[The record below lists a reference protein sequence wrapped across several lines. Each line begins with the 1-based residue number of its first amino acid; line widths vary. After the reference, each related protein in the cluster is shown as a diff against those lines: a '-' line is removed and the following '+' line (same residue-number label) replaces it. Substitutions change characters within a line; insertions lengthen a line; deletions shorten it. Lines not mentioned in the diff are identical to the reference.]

1 MAPRISPNYNHI
13 SLYKNYEK
21 LHIQYSLIYFFS
33 AVPQSNNLSQPDDSN
48 KYWSVHDI
56 CEAGTNVHQ

>member
-1 MAPRISPNYNHI
+1 MKYINVCATFLCNMAPRISPNYNHI

-21 LHIQYSLIYFFS
+21 LHIQYSVIYYFS

-48 KYWSVHDI
+48 KY
-56 CEAGTNVHQ
+56 

>member
-21 LHIQYSLIYFFS
+21 LHIQYSVIYFFS

-48 KYWSVHDI
+48 KY
-56 CEAGTNVHQ
+56 